1 MKGGS
6 VASVTGAMPVVLRTV
21 ACGVLFDALIPL
33 SPFVIKS
40 LGATGPEFQRTLS
53 IGFFL
58 FSAVQF
64 LAPRFAVHG
73 GIERLLILSTL
84 AVAGL
89 CGLLA
94 FSSTFLGFSFVLL
107 LMFSVNALGSIA
119 ARASLRGLLDTQN
132 FEKATSLGYFLMA
145 AAAIVAP
152 FFIVA
157 VSTKL
162 HWKWLVILPAV
173 FLCVICLFLP
183 RNSAFRREHTFSHAG
198 SGFRGS
204 EFSRI
209 LRRRGFHVPLL
220 MGMAAQGLFSSA
232 MISKPFILVDH
243 FGLATSELGPLL
255 ASIAMGEVLGFYFS
269 GKAAGRFSWQHR
281 MCAALLFQSMAS
293 LAILAAVFV
302 PSVSLFLAF
311 VGFAVI
317 FFCIVFPLSAAMALD
332 VPLDERVHAS
342 ALYGGVQSLGG
353 ALIVFLLSWAAV
365 SPVVGLAILSIL
377 VFLVVSALQYAL
389 HR

>member
-1 MKGGS
+1 
-6 VASVTGAMPVVLRTV
+6 
-21 ACGVLFDALIPL
+21 
-33 SPFVIKS
+33 
-40 LGATGPEFQRTLS
+40 
-53 IGFFL
+53 
-58 FSAVQF
+58 
-64 LAPRFAVHG
+64 
-73 GIERLLILSTL
+73 
-84 AVAGL
+84 
-89 CGLLA
+89 
-94 FSSTFLGFSFVLL
+94 
-107 LMFSVNALGSIA
+107 
-119 ARASLRGLLDTQN
+119 
-132 FEKATSLGYFLMA
+132 
-145 AAAIVAP
+145 
-152 FFIVA
+152 
-157 VSTKL
+157 
-162 HWKWLVILPAV
+162 
-173 FLCVICLFLP
+173 
-183 RNSAFRREHTFSHAG
+183 
-198 SGFRGS
+198 
-204 EFSRI
+204 
-209 LRRRGFHVPLL
+209 

-332 VPLDERVHAS
+332 VPSDERVHAS

-389 HR
+389 HRQAGKERPG